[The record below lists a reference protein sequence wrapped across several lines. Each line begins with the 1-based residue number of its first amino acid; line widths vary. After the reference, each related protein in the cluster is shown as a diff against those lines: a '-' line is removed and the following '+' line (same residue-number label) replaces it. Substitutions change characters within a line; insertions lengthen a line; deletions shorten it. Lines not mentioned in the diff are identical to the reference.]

1 MLYFIR
7 YALLTHCSADLF
19 NSETSVADSTRFP
32 VLDVVP
38 QDIPPIHR
46 RLHSI
51 NSDSNNTD
59 NSVNLNSANEPLAS
73 QVVAEPSTSISPPIA
88 PNPSDTLTGIQLRVN
103 DPLRAP
109 AASPNP
115 DPIVVPPEEDLPE
128 STLFAHRKYNR
139 PGKMVPGPTPTA
151 R

>member
-38 QDIPPIHR
+38 QDIPPIHC

-51 NSDSNNTD
+51 NSDRDSNNTD
-59 NSVNLNSANEPLAS
+59 NSVDFNSANASGLLAS
-73 QVVAEPSTSISPPIA
+73 QIVAEPSTPISP
-88 PNPSDTLTGIQLRVN
+88 PNPSDTLTGIQHN
-103 DPLRAP
+103 DPLRASE
-109 AASPNP
+109 SPNP
-115 DPIVVPPEEDLPE
+115 DPIVVPLEEDFPE
-128 STLFAHRKYNR
+128 STLFAHRKYHR